1 MVGKLQNVCESWSM
15 GVHVIKEL
23 EVCYIGWISHNRP
36 FGSSENVMLGSD
48 WVRLVFRVRKDE
60 A

>member
-1 MVGKLQNVCESWSM
+1 ML
-15 GVHVIKEL
+15 KEL

-36 FGSSENVMLGSD
+36 FGSSENFMLGSD